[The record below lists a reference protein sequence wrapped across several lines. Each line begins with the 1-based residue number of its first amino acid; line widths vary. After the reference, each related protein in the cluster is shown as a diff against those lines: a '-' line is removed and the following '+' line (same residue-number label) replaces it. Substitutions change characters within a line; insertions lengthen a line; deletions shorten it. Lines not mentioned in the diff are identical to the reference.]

1 MYLLDEQHRSS
12 YFVKTIP
19 EQGKMGV
26 YIFPDNRLATL
37 GYCFYNDVSLANRNL
52 RYIINWG

>member
-12 YFVKTIP
+12 YFVTIP

-26 YIFPDNRLATL
+26 YIFPDNGLATL
-37 GYCFYNDVSLANRNL
+37 GYCFL
-52 RYIINWG
+52 